1 MVEGH
6 RISAT
11 AKNHSKGQGLLRAH
25 DSKSSCNAM
34 LIALHLH
41 TCTHLS
47 PPPPSCCVPGW
58 LTPLGCI
65 IWGLDGFGQWE
76 PPGRWEIRRNESRGI
91 SSLFLPSFESW
102 SWQWLGPSVI
112 LGRPPWVQFSPIS
125 GPTLS
130 TPWSF
135 RLVGVQNIFWLLLS
149 RCLISLNLALA
160 LWSEISLF
168 EPSSE
173 DPLVSCIITG
183 DSHSPGSTFSFVVGT
198 PEDARTRG

>member
-6 RISAT
+6 LS
-11 AKNHSKGQGLLRAH
+11 HSKEPQQRTRAL
-25 DSKSSCNAM
+25 KSSWLKIQLQCYAGCTPFAYM
-34 LIALHLH
+34 H
-41 TCTHLS
+41 TLV

-76 PPGRWEIRRNESRGI
+76 SPGRWEIRRNESRGI
-91 SSLFLPSFESW
+91 SSLFLPCFESW

-135 RLVGVQNIFWLLLS
+135 RLVGVQNILWLLLS

-160 LWSEISLF
+160 LWSEIS
-168 EPSSE
+168 SSK
-173 DPLVSCIITG
+173 DPLISCIITG